1 MSAGLMLRRNDSDFR
16 LLVNS
21 ELARLY
27 RSGEVQPLFGKWFAR
42 VGIEPSQVLVAM
54 YSLQSIPE

>member
-1 MSAGLMLRRNDSDFR
+1 MLRRNDSDFR
-16 LLVNS
+16 LVVNG

-27 RSGEVQPLFGKWFAR
+27 RSGEVQRLFGKWFAR
-42 VGIEPSQVLVAM
+42 VGIEPSEVLVAM